1 MASTTKRICSN
12 NSCKKEFEARTADV
26 KRGWAKFCCK
36 SCKAI
41 VQEKRTGQY
50 RKFICDME
58 NEEGLVF
65 VDLSN
70 EEDFY

>member
-1 MASTTKRICSN
+1 MPSMTERT
-12 NSCKKEFEARTADV
+12 CKNQNCKVQFLARTADV

-50 RKFICDME
+50 KKMLEE
-58 NEEGLVF
+58 NNENLCFPGQAEESFWG
-65 VDLSN
+65 
-70 EEDFY
+70 